1 MTEAYYIGLPEAVR
15 KQTPAASVLTLRLRS
30 PSSSLSSLSPL
41 RFVCTSI
48 FESWTFSCPFL
59 SKKSI
64 LVKRVHALL
73 ASHFC
78 YRAKALLNEVLRFL
92 CSPQE
97 APKGNT
103 KGLGMAQSGEDLAC
117 GPKCVRRGGSS
128 ARGSFWSLQDTAEEH
143 QTHTSA
149 YPTQTPGQNR
159 ELERLVCAYLIDK

>member
-1 MTEAYYIGLPEAVR
+1 MTEAYYIGFPEAVR

-41 RFVCTSI
+41 QFVCTSI

-103 KGLGMAQSGEDLAC
+103 KGLGMAQSGEDLAVVQNVS
-117 GPKCVRRGGSS
+117 GEVAAQLEARFDLSRTWLRSTRHTQVLIQHRHRGRTESW
-128 ARGSFWSLQDTAEEH
+128 RGLRVH
-143 QTHTSA
+143 
-149 YPTQTPGQNR
+149 
-159 ELERLVCAYLIDK
+159 I